1 MLPLR
6 ATVPTAA
13 ELRTLL
19 AASRRQTDID
29 ADSIAAELEDAA
41 PDATLLEVVAEPFA
55 SVDDVAD
62 RLSRTETHLRERA
75 DRRAVFLTVYTRM
88 TEAVAAALDAG
99 VFADPEWVSTYLV
112 TFADQYRQA
121 LVAFERREFDSLPRP
136 WLLAF
141 AAAVRGDT
149 LVAQDALLGI
159 NAHINYDLTYTLRA
173 VGIDP
178 DRGRKHADHDRINDV
193 LARLVATVQETLVAM
208 YDAAGV
214 AGVDA
219 VFDPLDDR
227 IALRGLERS
236 RLFAWRNAVLL
247 ADLPS
252 WIGRRYV
259 GWRTRSVST
268 GAAVLLLSPQ
278 IDPAL
283 RRRLTAAETAI
294 STPAAFVDAFDDHVP
309 STLPGDRA
317 DGGD

>member
-29 ADSIAAELEDAA
+29 ADSIAAELDDTVPDAA
-41 PDATLLEVVAEPFA
+41 LLDLVAEPFA

-62 RLSRTETHLRERA
+62 RLSRTERHLRERD

-99 VFADPEWVSTYLV
+99 VFADREWVSAYLV
-112 TFADQYRQA
+112 TFADQYRRA

-178 DRGRKHADHDRINDV
+178 DRGRKHTDHDRINDI
-193 LARLVATVQETLVAM
+193 LGRLVATAQEALVAM

-278 IDPAL
+278 IDPAV
-283 RRRLTAAETAI
+283 RRRLTAAETAT
-294 STPAAFVDAFDDHVP
+294 STPAAFLDAFDDHVP
-309 STLPGDRA
+309 STLLGGRA
-317 DGGD
+317 DGAE